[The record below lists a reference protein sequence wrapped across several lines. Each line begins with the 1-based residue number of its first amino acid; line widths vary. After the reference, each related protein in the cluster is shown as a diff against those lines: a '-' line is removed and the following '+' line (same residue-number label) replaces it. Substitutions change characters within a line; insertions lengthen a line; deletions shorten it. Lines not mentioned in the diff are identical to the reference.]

1 VVKKEQIA
9 TAAKATTTA
18 VAMDTRSDVNRG
30 ITVGIHARVWQGSE
44 HRHHQEQEVHRD
56 GGQASHPVAVAVV
69 KKEQIATAAKATT
82 TAAATDTRSDVNRGI
97 TVGDNL
103 FFPY

>member
-1 VVKKEQIA
+1 
-9 TAAKATTTA
+9 
-18 VAMDTRSDVNRG
+18 MDTRSNVNSG
-30 ITVGIHARVWQGSE
+30 IIVGIHARARQGSE
-44 HRHHQEQEVHRD
+44 HRHHQEQEVLYD
-56 GGQASHPVAVAVV
+56 GGQASHPVAAAVV
-69 KKEQIATAAKATT
+69 KKEQTATAAKATT